1 MVLLSLL
8 QVFAS
13 LAGLFWGGW
22 VFLTRSLFDEVQ
34 GRDTLV
40 QVCRSLSCCLLI
52 SSQVVSQALL
62 THAY

>member
-8 QVFAS
+8 QVSAS
-13 LAGLFWGGW
+13 LLGLFWGGW

-40 QVCRSLSCCLLI
+40 QVRCSDPGR
-52 SSQVVSQALL
+52 APGR
-62 THAY
+62 THR